1 MAFYLLL
8 NLAEDIKV
16 EMKMV
21 NKKVVS
27 LLIQTLGRDNPELL
41 ILVVSF
47 LKKLSIFIEN
57 KNQMRD
63 EKAVIRLARLVPC
76 GQEDLLNITLRLLLN
91 LSFDSVT
98 RLQIIKAGLLQK
110 LVDLLSK
117 LI

>member
-21 NKKVVS
+21 NKKIIS
-27 LLIQTLGRDNPELL
+27 LLIQTLSRDNPELL

-57 KNQMRD
+57 KNQMVCSISI
-63 EKAVIRLARLVPC
+63 EKAVLKFSFKKKFLAV
-76 GQEDLLNITLRLLLN
+76 
-91 LSFDSVT
+91 
-98 RLQIIKAGLLQK
+98 GLFSSRK
-110 LVDLLSK
+110 
-117 LI
+117 